1 MQTGTYRA
9 FAKDP
14 ETGERILLGTVELI
28 PLPDNKL
35 KGQNKIRIFRH
46 KYHGKDSKTIKADE
60 APAEREQ

>member
-28 PLPDNKL
+28 PLPDNKF
-35 KGQNKIRIFRH
+35 KRRDKIRALRH
-46 KYHGKDSKTIKADE
+46 KCHGKDSKNAKTDQSLAD
-60 APAEREQ
+60 REQ

>member
-35 KGQNKIRIFRH
+35 KGQNKIRVLRH
-46 KYHGKDSKTIKADE
+46 KYHGKDRKNTKPDETPAD
-60 APAEREQ
+60 REP

>member
-28 PLPDNKL
+28 LLPDNKL
-35 KGQNKIRIFRH
+35 KGQNKIRVFRH
-46 KYHGKDSKTIKADE
+46 KYHGRQQNYKG
-60 APAEREQ
+60 